1 MVMPI
6 PILIIAVLAAVAIWD
21 VQRRLRKRRD
31 TPRRLTSSGLDILDA
46 RYASGE
52 ISRDD
57 YLKMKADISKS
68 QSA

>member
-31 TPRRLTSSGLDILDA
+31 TPRRLTSGLDILDA

-52 ISRDD
+52 ISRED

>member
-6 PILIIAVLAAVAIWD
+6 PILIIAILAAVAIWD
-21 VQRRLRKRRD
+21 VQRRLRRRREA
-31 TPRRLTSSGLDILDA
+31 PKLLTSGLDILDA

-68 QSA
+68 RSA

>member
-21 VQRRLRKRRD
+21 VQRRLRRRRE
-31 TPRRLTSSGLDILDA
+31 TPRRLTSGLDILDA

-52 ISRDD
+52 IGRDD

-68 QSA
+68 RSA